1 MDRANRIA
9 EVLVSFPTDS
19 PVPRPLNS
27 FHDLEKRPLKSKKR
41 PLEDP

>member
-9 EVLVSFPTDS
+9 EVLVRFPTDS
-19 PVPRPLNS
+19 LVHRPLNS
-27 FHDLEKRPLKSKKR
+27 FHDVEKRPLKSKKR